1 MSGKAIKQGISTPAI
16 AVIAIAFT
24 VIPLGAQQFYTGEP
38 ISLELADADLEELLV
53 LVSQVTGKVIVI
65 EPQAAADGG
74 LDRQVT
80 ALYEST
86 PWDRVID
93 EILATADLSWTLED
107 QVLWVHEPGYALE
120 GDRAFRGEPITLRLR
135 DADIHLV
142 MKKFSKITGFDIE
155 VDPSVEA
162 TVTVSLQKMPWDQVL
177 DLILRLNGLGFAHE
191 GNRLSAYPVAAAT
204 GKQLLPPPDQADAT
218 ALPAS

>member
-1 MSGKAIKQGISTPAI
+1 MSGKNSEQGISTLAF

-24 VIPLGAQQFYTGEP
+24 VIPLGAQQIYTGEP
-38 ISLELADADLEELLV
+38 ISLELADADLEEFLV
-53 LVSQVTGKVIVI
+53 LVSQVTGKVIVV
-65 EPQAAADGG
+65 EPQAVADGG
-74 LDRQVT
+74 LDRQIT
-80 ALYEST
+80 AQYEST

-107 QVLWVHEPGYALE
+107 QVLWVHEQGYALD
-120 GDRAFRGEPITLRLR
+120 GDRAFKGGPISLRLR

-142 MKKFSKITGFDIE
+142 MKKFSKISGFDIE

-162 TVTVSLQKMPWDQVL
+162 TVTVSLKNMPWDQVF
-177 DLILRLNGLGFAHE
+177 DLILRVNGLAFTHE

-204 GKQLLPPPDQADAT
+204 GKQLLPPPDQAEAT
-218 ALPAS
+218 ASPAS